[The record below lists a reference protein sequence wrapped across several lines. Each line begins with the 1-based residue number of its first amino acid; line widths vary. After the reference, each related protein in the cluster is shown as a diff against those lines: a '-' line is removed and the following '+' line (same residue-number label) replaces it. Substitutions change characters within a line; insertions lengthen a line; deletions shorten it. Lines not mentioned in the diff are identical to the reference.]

1 MDTLKRRGLGKGLAA
16 LLPPPPL
23 AHPASPAPGPV
34 GPESGLAR
42 PGVSAPDG
50 AYFLCNINWIRP
62 NGQQPRRHF
71 AEAELAA
78 LAESI
83 AAQGVLQPV
92 IVRRLPPAE
101 AEPADRPGTHRPSEP
116 SEPMSAAPRYELIAG
131 ERRWRA
137 AQRAGLTEIPAVVK
151 DASARDALEIA
162 LVENLQR
169 EDLNPL
175 EVAEA
180 YRALIEEFALTQE
193 EVARRVGRQRSTVA
207 NHLRLLR
214 LPAEVKQA
222 LESGT
227 ITMGHARAV
236 LGLEDARLEV
246 EAFRQVLQG
255 RLSVRETE
263 RLVQRLRE
271 GRGRRAASTETAAS
285 GTRSGPSA
293 DRSLARLAE
302 RLQRVLGTRVEIRGR
317 GGRGRIVIS
326 YYSNEELDRL
336 LERLET
342 PRA

>member
-1 MDTLKRRGLGKGLAA
+1 MDTLKRRGLGKGLSA
-16 LLPPPPL
+16 LLPPP
-23 AHPASPAPGPV
+23 ARPALPVSGPDGPDGAAPAPQPAPGA
-34 GPESGLAR
+34 G
-42 PGVSAPDG
+42 
-50 AYFLCNINWIRP
+50 YFLCNIEWIHP
-62 NGQQPRRHF
+62 NSRQPRRHF

-101 AEPADRPGTHRPSEP
+101 AG
-116 SEPMSAAPRYELIAG
+116 AAGYAGPPRYELIAG

-137 AQRAGLTEIPAVVK
+137 AQRAGLTAIPAVLK
-151 DASARDALEIA
+151 EASTREALELA

-222 LESGT
+222 LESGA

-236 LGLEDARLEV
+236 LGLEDAKLEV
-246 EAFRQVLQG
+246 EAFRRVLEG

-271 GRGRRAASTETAAS
+271 GHGRRPGRALVTGGLPTPA
-285 GTRSGPSA
+285 A
-293 DRSLARLAE
+293 DRALAHAAE
-302 RLQRVLGTRVEIRGR
+302 RLQRALGTRVEIRGR
-317 GGRGRIVIS
+317 GGRGRIVIR

-336 LERLET
+336 LERLEAPAT
-342 PRA
+342 

>member
-1 MDTLKRRGLGKGLAA
+1 MDTLKRRGLGKGLSA
-16 LLPPPPL
+16 LLPAPPRPT
-23 AHPASPAPGPV
+23 SGPS
-34 GPESGLAR
+34 GPETTG
-42 PGVSAPDG
+42 PEVAPDRG
-50 AYFLCNINWIRP
+50 HGYFLCKVNSIRP
-62 NGQQPRRHF
+62 NSQQPRRRF

-92 IVRRLPPAE
+92 IVRRLPAAAGE
-101 AEPADRPGTHRPSEP
+101 A
-116 SEPMSAAPRYELIAG
+116 AARYELIAG

-137 AQRAGLTEIPAVVK
+137 AQLAGLAEVPAVVK
-151 DASARDALEIA
+151 EASARDALEMA

-214 LPAEVKQA
+214 LPVEVKQA
-222 LESGT
+222 LESGA

-236 LGLEDARLEV
+236 LGLEDAKLEL
-246 EAFRQVLQG
+246 EAFRRVLEG

-263 RLVQRLRE
+263 RLVQQLRE
-271 GRGRRAASTETAAS
+271 GRGRRPLAGA
-285 GTRSGPSA
+285 GTGAGAPQAGAA
-293 DRSLARLAE
+293 DRALARVSE
-302 RLQRVLGTRVEIRGR
+302 RLQRALGTRVEIRGR
-317 GGRGRIVIS
+317 GGRGRILIS

-336 LERLET
+336 VERLET
-342 PRA
+342 SGS

>member
-1 MDTLKRRGLGKGLAA
+1 MDTPKRRGLGRGLSA
-16 LLPPPPL
+16 LLPPPSPPGEAPSPL
-23 AHPASPAPGPV
+23 AGTSPVLHLSAT
-34 GPESGLAR
+34 
-42 PGVSAPDG
+42 SAPRG
-50 AYFLCNINWIRP
+50 YFSCKISEIRP
-62 NGQQPRRHF
+62 HSQQPRRLF

-92 IVRRLPPAE
+92 IVRRIRPEVVPAGGSV
-101 AEPADRPGTHRPSEP
+101 AGDP
-116 SEPMSAAPRYELIAG
+116 AAPRYELIAG

-137 AQRAGLTEIPAVVK
+137 AQQAGLMEIPAVVK
-151 DASARDALEIA
+151 EASDRDALEMA

-180 YRALIEEFALTQE
+180 YRALVEDFALTQE

-222 LESGT
+222 LESQA

-236 LGLEDARLEV
+236 LGLENARLEV
-246 EAFRQVLQG
+246 EAFRRVLAG

-263 RLVQRLRE
+263 RLVQRLRDVR
-271 GRGRRAASTETAAS
+271 GRGAAGTGVAGGDGTAPEA
-285 GTRSGPSA
+285 A
-293 DRSLARLAE
+293 DRTLARLAE
-302 RLQRVLGTRVEIRGR
+302 RLQRVLGTKVEIRGR
-317 GGRGRIVIS
+317 GRRGHIIIS

-336 LERLET
+336 LERLEMPQDAAIRP
-342 PRA
+342 PR